1 MISKV
6 IQNILKSRKYKALY
20 PPTVERVVGECLKRY
35 GVARTEE
42 EARTVLHQ
50 IWGSYYGVRPD
61 FKKLWK
67 NFEAEIAAGRREEAI
82 DMVLRLHSSSAERLP
97 IFDEFYKKIFAI
109 TGMPKFIVDH
119 GCCLDPVAYSR
130 MLAAVAP
137 VVPAPSVIPK
147 PRDLQ
152 QAGPSLIRYQA
163 FDIDVEEVEFLKK
176 ACQLLG
182 YGEAVKVAAGDA
194 ISDEPVPADVVFM
207 LKLLPVLEQQ
217 KKGAAKEVL
226 MKQRCKWIVVSC
238 PVASLSGKEKGMT
251 EFYTKQFNELTAGLD
266 WKIKRLL
273 FSTELVF
280 VCQVADV

>member
-6 IQNILKSRKYKALY
+6 IQNILKSRKYRALY

-67 NFEAEIAAGRREEAI
+67 NFEVEVAAGRREEAI

-97 IFDEFYKKIFAI
+97 IFEEFYKKIFAI
-109 TGMPKFIVDH
+109 TGMPNSIVDH
-119 GCCLDPVAYSR
+119 GCCLDPVAYGRLGMQSR
-130 MLAAVAP
+130 T
-137 VVPAPSVIPK
+137 S
-147 PRDLQ
+147 
-152 QAGPSLIRYQA
+152 YQA
-163 FDIDVEEVEFLKK
+163 FDIDIEEVEFLKK

-182 YGEAVKVAAGDA
+182 YGAAVKVAAGDA
-194 ISDEPVPADVVFM
+194 ITDEPVPADVVFM

-217 KKGAAKEVL
+217 QKGSAKEVL
-226 MKQRCKWIVVSC
+226 MKQKCKWLVVSY

-266 WKIKRLL
+266 WKIERLL

-280 VCQVADV
+280 VIQKGLDG